1 MEAEHIDKEGL
12 KEAITSIRV
21 ADGRAFSYIL
31 NTAYDITF
39 LEKYFKPQPEK
50 EPPAASRYL
59 GFRKM
64 DIVQQQ
70 FDGMS
75 ISSPA
80 STHVYSPWSP
90 PAPSPVTSEVPS
102 EAKRKRPTRQ
112 SDQESLMSQP
122 MSPESQDGS
131 SQFYPVAII
140 SHSTAASNIPTPVQN
155 LMSNAMFNGGSSMME
170 LQPIPIQQ
178 DANGF
183 SPIGAQV
190 TVTDDQAFQQAG
202 QDELTLDNIE
212 AFTPQDLEALLLQQG
227 IADCMDSEMQTQ
239 ISTTN

>member
-70 FDGMS
+70 FD
-75 ISSPA
+75 
-80 STHVYSPWSP
+80 
-90 PAPSPVTSEVPS
+90 PVTSEVPS

-140 SHSTAASNIPTPVQN
+140 SHSTAASNIPTPV
-155 LMSNAMFNGGSSMME
+155 
-170 LQPIPIQQ
+170 
-178 DANGF
+178 
-183 SPIGAQV
+183 